1 MFYESRWVQNLNQ
14 CVDLCLRN
22 GTKDVGWSVSTCP
35 EKHLCLR
42 ATTFK
47 CISFRDTRPFVVSHV
62 SELGVHINHHSTLWA
77 GESAGEGSLLI
88 GSLWQRR
95 KSRWET
101 QIWQICKMVWPKS
114 SSDLLLL
121 LFNFIILFL
130 CRSANFKF
138 DSLSYCVLCCIWLI

>member
-14 CVDLCLRN
+14 CIDLSLKN
-22 GTKDVGWSVSTCP
+22 GTKDVEWPVSTCP

-47 CISFRDTRPFVVSHV
+47 CISFRDTRSFVVSCV

-77 GESAGEGSLLI
+77 GGSAGEGSLLI

-101 QIWQICKMVWPKS
+101 QIWKICKMVWLWKAVQTFYYHILTLS
-114 SSDLLLL
+114 LFFFAGAQIFDLT
-121 LFNFIILFL
+121 FCPFVCF
-130 CRSANFKF
+130 AAFA
-138 DSLSYCVLCCIWLI
+138 